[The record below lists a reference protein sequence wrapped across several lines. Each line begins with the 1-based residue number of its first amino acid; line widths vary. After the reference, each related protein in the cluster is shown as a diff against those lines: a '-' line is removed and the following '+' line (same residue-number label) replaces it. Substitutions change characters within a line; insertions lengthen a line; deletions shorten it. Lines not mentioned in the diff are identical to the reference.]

1 MNTVYTPY
9 SEKYINDFYKYTDEQ
24 GRRYRLV
31 SLLGP
36 GGAAKGNPY
45 YEFLGV
51 SRYWVHSKAKMQEL
65 YEKGIIVQTKP
76 GAVPQKNVI
85 LTKHQECHFKIF
97 GLILVQCKVGR

>member
-45 YEFLGV
+45 YEF
-51 SRYWVHSKAKMQEL
+51 
-65 YEKGIIVQTKP
+65 
-76 GAVPQKNVI
+76 
-85 LTKHQECHFKIF
+85 
-97 GLILVQCKVGR
+97 